1 MNCVTIVDPHWLAEM
16 GPMFFSIK
24 TDLNESKA
32 ELDKEGQSFIFK
44 QIEEAKRKKEEMESK
59 KVQEEEK

>member
-24 TDLNESKA
+24 TDLNKSKA

-59 KVQEEEK
+59 KAQEEEK